1 MAASAVVTPGQ
12 TLLINQK
19 HINGAWIEYIHQGL
33 FSEDMFWLRNAETR
47 ELIGTITV
55 GDMPPRSLNIYPAQ
69 LLSSITGGIICVALL
84 GFYRIRKRDGQVVA
98 LFLTLYGSARFL
110 LELVRTDELGQL
122 NTGLT
127 VSQIGSIVALMI
139 AAMLWWHTSRG
150 KHELAYPLPQTE
162 ET

>member
-1 MAASAVVTPGQ
+1 
-12 TLLINQK
+12 
-19 HINGAWIEYIHQGL
+19 
-33 FSEDMFWLRNAETR
+33 MFWLRNAVTR

-69 LLSSITGGIICVALL
+69 LLSSITGGIICVVLL

-110 LELVRTDELGQL
+110 LELVRTDELEQL

-127 VSQIGSIVALMI
+127 VSQIGSIIALVI
-139 AAMLWWHTSRG
+139 AAILWWYTSRG
-150 KHELAYPLPQTE
+150 KYELVYPLPQTE
-162 ET
+162 DA